1 LVANTLNSLSEKP
14 QPPTVARLATGGR
27 SGAKD
32 MQMTL
37 MEYITQHF
45 NGDLL
50 RYAQSE
56 GVSREQ
62 IISWIDNECHVIKG
76 RLFMPV
82 KHLPVEQVQ

>member
-1 LVANTLNSLSEKP
+1 
-14 QPPTVARLATGGR
+14 
-27 SGAKD
+27 

-45 NGDLL
+45 NGDLH

-62 IISWIDNECHVIKG
+62 IINWIDNECHVIKA

-82 KHLPVEQVQ
+82 RHLPGEQAQ

>member
-1 LVANTLNSLSEKP
+1 
-14 QPPTVARLATGGR
+14 
-27 SGAKD
+27 

-45 NGDLL
+45 NGDLQ

-62 IISWIDNECHVIKG
+62 IIKWIDNECYVIKG

-82 KHLPVEQVQ
+82 KHLPCEDVLS

>member
-1 LVANTLNSLSEKP
+1 
-14 QPPTVARLATGGR
+14 LATGGR

-45 NGDLL
+45 NGDLH

-62 IISWIDNECHVIKG
+62 IINWIDNEYHVIKG

-82 KHLPVEQVQ
+82 RHLPGEQAQ

>member
-1 LVANTLNSLSEKP
+1 
-14 QPPTVARLATGGR
+14 
-27 SGAKD
+27 

-45 NGDLL
+45 NGDLH

-62 IISWIDNECHVIKG
+62 IINWIDNECHVIKG
-76 RLFMPV
+76 RICPV
-82 KHLPVEQVQ
+82 NKRSDDEKKPRQSGVFCF